1 MNPNLLPVHEQKQ
14 KIIDALKTHQ
24 VVVVESPTGSGKT
37 TQIPQILFHE
47 LTNGKGVIGVTQ
59 PRRIAAVSVT
69 EYIAGQLGK
78 QIPDTIG
85 YKMRFED
92 NTDPS
97 TKIKIMTDGTLLQE
111 IKNDY
116 DLSQYSVIMVDEA
129 HERSLNIDFILGLLK
144 RVLERRTDFRVI
156 VSSATINPESFSV
169 YFDDCPIVKI
179 DSFIHPVEIVYDPP
193 QTENSYDALVAK
205 ITETVEKYIR
215 NTKEGDILIFLPGVR
230 MINDCLQALSELP
243 EAGGLELLPL
253 YARLSSQEQE
263 RIFLD
268 YPGKRKVIAATNIA
282 ETSVTIDG
290 ITAVID
296 SGLVKINYYNPKTF
310 TSSLI
315 ETVISRASAQQ
326 RKGRAGRTRPGVCFR
341 LYAKKDYEHRA
352 LYTTE
357 EIFRTDLSE
366 VVMRMAEIG
375 IRDFE
380 NFEFLSPPGRAGII
394 SAIETLFLLEALNE
408 DRELTTIGTMM
419 ARFPML
425 PRHSRIIVEAIYR
438 YPSVLVEVLIAASF
452 LTVNTPFLLP
462 QGEELEARKAHHFFK
477 HQYGD
482 FLSYLKLFRLYNDSG
497 NKDRFCQDYYLDRKV
512 MDEIC
517 NVKLQLEEIVSEM
530 NIPIQS
536 GGSMADYLTCVSR
549 GLIQFVCIRNKQGIY
564 RSLTAANIQ
573 IHPGSVMFKTRPEYI
588 VAGEVV
594 KTSRMYA
601 RSVSPLKPEW
611 ISRISPTLLDE
622 LKNRGRGGLPRH
634 KERDY
639 TNQIKIGAETFKIV
653 TQKGKKV
660 VLLPWERLKTG
671 IKKLNPKYLP
681 NYKNLRG
688 KIIFENFEV
697 LSGRRLNTILKT
709 AGLLRMDKGIIHRW
723 PVQKNFAFQ
732 TQGNE
737 LCRHIDNLLCLCQK
751 KKKHRKLGF
760 LTLNTDGEGI
770 YWYSCELDFYKSLTE
785 SLAALESIID
795 EPSAS
800 VRDELVH
807 QINHTYRWLS
817 QVIEQ

>member
-1 MNPNLLPVHEQKQ
+1 
-14 KIIDALKTHQ
+14 
-24 VVVVESPTGSGKT
+24 
-37 TQIPQILFHE
+37 
-47 LTNGKGVIGVTQ
+47 
-59 PRRIAAVSVT
+59 
-69 EYIAGQLGK
+69 
-78 QIPDTIG
+78 
-85 YKMRFED
+85 
-92 NTDPS
+92 
-97 TKIKIMTDGTLLQE
+97 
-111 IKNDY
+111 
-116 DLSQYSVIMVDEA
+116 
-129 HERSLNIDFILGLLK
+129 
-144 RVLERRTDFRVI
+144 
-156 VSSATINPESFSV
+156 
-169 YFDDCPIVKI
+169 
-179 DSFIHPVEIVYDPP
+179 
-193 QTENSYDALVAK
+193 
-205 ITETVEKYIR
+205 
-215 NTKEGDILIFLPGVR
+215 
-230 MINDCLQALSELP
+230 
-243 EAGGLELLPL
+243 
-253 YARLSSQEQE
+253 
-263 RIFLD
+263 
-268 YPGKRKVIAATNIA
+268 
-282 ETSVTIDG
+282 
-290 ITAVID
+290 
-296 SGLVKINYYNPKTF
+296 
-310 TSSLI
+310 
-315 ETVISRASAQQ
+315 
-326 RKGRAGRTRPGVCFR
+326 
-341 LYAKKDYEHRA
+341 
-352 LYTTE
+352 
-357 EIFRTDLSE
+357 
-366 VVMRMAEIG
+366 
-375 IRDFE
+375 
-380 NFEFLSPPGRAGII
+380 
-394 SAIETLFLLEALNE
+394 
-408 DRELTTIGTMM
+408 
-419 ARFPML
+419 
-425 PRHSRIIVEAIYR
+425 
-438 YPSVLVEVLIAASF
+438 
-452 LTVNTPFLLP
+452 
-462 QGEELEARKAHHFFK
+462 
-477 HQYGD
+477 
-482 FLSYLKLFRLYNDSG
+482 
-497 NKDRFCQDYYLDRKV
+497 
-512 MDEIC
+512 
-517 NVKLQLEEIVSEM
+517 
-530 NIPIQS
+530 
-536 GGSMADYLTCVSR
+536 MADYLTCVSR
-549 GLIQFVCIRNKQGIY
+549 GLIQFVCIRNKQGNY

-681 NYKNLRG
+681 NYKNLCG

-723 PVQKNFAFQ
+723 PVQKNFDFQ